1 MDDIEFAQLLWYLRC
16 SRILPDKSHFMINGI
31 DKVGVVGLGVMGFDI
46 AFLYAMRGCQTFVYD
61 AAKAAMDSLTGRSEQ
76 TIERLKRRNRIS
88 DGEIESVRSGLIA
101 AAGLKELARMDLVT
115 EAVSESAKTKLAV
128 YQALRGAGFAGI
140 LTTNTSSLAR
150 ATLLAGGV
158 YNREKFA
165 LTHFFNPVL
174 YTQMV
179 EVVKGDME
187 ATSFDTV
194 VSFLKGLG
202 REPVETQ
209 DISGFVSN
217 SILMYYAVMAL
228 QLVQCGARIE
238 DVDQVAKELR
248 LLPPF
253 ISCDNWKPSIVEDV
267 TRVMFDLRGDE
278 FLRSSKLLNAL
289 AKDNPKFYID
299 QKPNPEI
306 YRLVEIPN
314 REIGAASIKRALKT
328 VIHVAAARVVELGES
343 PDTVDFVATEGVKIP
358 QAPLK
363 EIDSLGATTI
373 LKELAELKNEMPEV
387 PLTPSQL
394 ITAMA
399 REGQT
404 FYKNNQPNPWLNSL
418 VKSPTGHASH

>member
-1 MDDIEFAQLLWYLRC
+1 
-16 SRILPDKSHFMINGI
+16 MIQGI
-31 DKVGVVGLGVMGFDI
+31 NKVGVVGLGVMGFDI

-61 AAKAAMDSLTGRSEQ
+61 ASKAAMDALTGRSEQ

-88 DGEIESVRSGLIA
+88 DGEIENVRTGLIA
-101 AAGLKELARMDLVT
+101 AAGLKELAKMDLVT
-115 EAVSESAKTKLAV
+115 EAVSERAETKLAV
-128 YQALRGAGFAGI
+128 YQALREAGFAGI

-150 ATLLAGGV
+150 ATLLAGDV
-158 YNREKFA
+158 YDREKFA

-187 ATSFDTV
+187 AKNFATV

-202 REPVETQ
+202 REPVETN

-238 DVDQVAKELR
+238 DVDQAAKELR

-253 ISCDNWKPSIVEDV
+253 ISFDSWKPSIVEDV
-267 TRVMFDLRGDE
+267 TRVMCDLRGDE
-278 FLRSSKLLNAL
+278 FLRSSKLLTAL
-289 AKDNPKFYID
+289 AKDNPRFYID

-314 REIGAASIKRALKT
+314 REMGATSIKRALKT

-343 PDTVDFVATEGVKIP
+343 PAIVDFVATEGVKIP

-363 EIDSLGATTI
+363 EVDSLGPGAV
-373 LKELAELKNEMPEV
+373 LQELSALNQEMQEIS
-387 PLTPSQL
+387 LTPPEL
-394 ITAMA
+394 LTAMA
-399 REGQT
+399 REKQLFFRHG
-404 FYKNNQPNPWLNSL
+404 QPNPWLLSL
-418 VKSPTGHASH
+418 VKSPTAHASH

>member
-1 MDDIEFAQLLWYLRC
+1 
-16 SRILPDKSHFMINGI
+16 MIQGI
-31 DKVGVVGLGVMGFDI
+31 NKVGVVGLGVMGFDI

-88 DGEIESVRSGLIA
+88 DGEIENVRNGLIA
-101 AAGLKELARMDLVT
+101 AAGLKELAKMDLVT
-115 EAVSESAKTKLAV
+115 EAVSENAKTKLAV
-128 YQALRGAGFAGI
+128 YQALREAGFASI

-150 ATLLAGGV
+150 ATLLAGGLSD
-158 YNREKFA
+158 REKFA

-187 ATSFDTV
+187 ATSFATV

-202 REPVETQ
+202 REPVETK

-238 DVDQVAKELR
+238 DVDQAAKELR

-253 ISCDNWKPSIVEDV
+253 ISFDSWKPSIVEDV
-267 TRVMFDLRGDE
+267 TRVMFELRGDE
-278 FLRSSKLLNAL
+278 FLRSSKLLTAL
-289 AKDNPKFYID
+289 AKDNPRFYID

-306 YRLVEIPN
+306 YGLVEIPN
-314 REIGAASIKRALKT
+314 REMGATSIKRALKT

-343 PDTVDFVATEGVKIP
+343 PAIVDFVATEGVKVP

-363 EIDSLGATTI
+363 EVDSLGPGAV
-373 LKELAELKNEMPEV
+373 LQELSALNQEMQEIF
-387 PLTPSQL
+387 LTPPEL
-394 ITAMA
+394 LTAMA
-399 REGQT
+399 REKQLFFRHG
-404 FYKNNQPNPWLNSL
+404 QPNPWLLSL
-418 VKSPTGHASH
+418 VKSPTAHASH

>member
-1 MDDIEFAQLLWYLRC
+1 
-16 SRILPDKSHFMINGI
+16 
-31 DKVGVVGLGVMGFDI
+31 MGFDI

-61 AAKAAMDSLTGRSEQ
+61 AAKAAMDFLPRRSEQ

-88 DGEIESVRSGLIA
+88 DGEIENVRNGLIA
-101 AAGLKELARMDLVT
+101 ASRLEELARMDLVT

-128 YQALRGAGFAGI
+128 YQALREAGFAGI

-150 ATLLAGGV
+150 ATLLADGV
-158 YNREKFA
+158 YDREKFA

-174 YTQMV
+174 YTRMV

-187 ATSFDTV
+187 TTRFDTV

-202 REPVETQ
+202 REPVETR

-238 DVDQVAKELR
+238 DVDQAAKELR

-253 ISCDNWKPSIVEDV
+253 ISFDSWKPSIVEDV
-267 TRVMFDLRGDE
+267 TRVMFELRGDE
-278 FLRSSKLLNAL
+278 FLRSSKLLTAL
-289 AKDNPKFYID
+289 AKDNPKFYMD
-299 QKPNPEI
+299 QKTNPAI
-306 YRLVEIPN
+306 YRLVETPN
-314 REIGAASIKRALKT
+314 RDIGAASIKRALKA

-343 PDTVDFVATEGVKIP
+343 PATVDFVATEGVKIP

-363 EIDSLGATTI
+363 EIDSLGPPAV
-373 LKELAELKNEMPEV
+373 LEELSKMNQETPEIC
-387 PLTPSQL
+387 LTPPEL
-394 ITAMA
+394 LTAMA
-399 REGQT
+399 SEGQT
-404 FYKNNQPNPWLNSL
+404 FYKNNQSNPWLNSL
-418 VKSPTGHASH
+418 VKPPTAHASH

>member
-1 MDDIEFAQLLWYLRC
+1 MVSRVKSNASEQNLLM
-16 SRILPDKSHFMINGI
+16 SDGIN
-31 DKVGVVGLGVMGFDI
+31 KVGVVGLGVMGFDI

-61 AAKAAMDSLTGRSEQ
+61 ASKAAMDSLTGRSEQ

-88 DGEIESVRSGLIA
+88 DGEIENVRDGLIA
-101 AAGLKELARMDLVT
+101 VAGLEELARMHLVT

-128 YQALRGAGFAGI
+128 YQALREAGFAGI

-158 YNREKFA
+158 YDREKFA

-174 YTQMV
+174 YTQIV

-187 ATSFDTV
+187 TTSFDTV
-194 VSFLKGLG
+194 VSFLKDLG
-202 REPVETQ
+202 REPIETQ

-238 DVDQVAKELR
+238 DVDQAAKELR
-248 LLPPF
+248 VLPPF
-253 ISCDNWKPSIVEDV
+253 ISFDSWKPSIVEDV
-267 TRVMFDLRGDE
+267 TRVMFELRGDE
-278 FLRSSKLLNAL
+278 FLRSSKLLTAL
-289 AKDNPKFYID
+289 AKANPKFYLD

-306 YRLVEIPN
+306 YRLVEAPN
-314 REIGAASIKRALKT
+314 RKIGAASIRRALKT
-328 VIHVAAARVVELGES
+328 VIHIAAARVVELGES

-363 EIDSLGATTI
+363 EIESLGATEV
-373 LKELAELKNEMPEV
+373 LRDLSELKNEMPEIS
-387 PLTPSQL
+387 LTPPEL
-394 ITAMA
+394 LTAMA

-404 FYKNNQPNPWLNSL
+404 FYKN
-418 VKSPTGHASH
+418 

>member
-1 MDDIEFAQLLWYLRC
+1 
-16 SRILPDKSHFMINGI
+16 MIQGI
-31 DKVGVVGLGVMGFDI
+31 NKVGVVGLGVMGFDI

-88 DGEIESVRSGLIA
+88 DGEIENVRNGLIA
-101 AAGLKELARMDLVT
+101 AAGLKELAKMDLVT
-115 EAVSESAKTKLAV
+115 EAVSENAKTKLAV
-128 YQALRGAGFAGI
+128 YQALREAGFASI

-150 ATLLAGGV
+150 ATLLAGDV
-158 YNREKFA
+158 YDREKFA

-187 ATSFDTV
+187 ATSFATV

-202 REPVETQ
+202 REPVETK

-238 DVDQVAKELR
+238 DVDQAAKELR
-248 LLPPF
+248 ILPPF
-253 ISCDNWKPSIVEDV
+253 ISFDNWKPSIVEDV
-267 TRVMFDLRGDE
+267 TRVMFELRGDE
-278 FLRSSKLLNAL
+278 FLRSSKLLAAL
-289 AKDNPKFYID
+289 AKDNPEFYID
-299 QKPNPEI
+299 QKPNPAI
-306 YRLVEIPN
+306 YRLVETPN
-314 REIGAASIKRALKT
+314 REIGVASIKRALKT

-343 PDTVDFVATEGVKIP
+343 PGTVDFVATEGVKIP

-363 EIDSLGATTI
+363 EIDSLGATVI
-373 LKELAELKNEMPEV
+373 LRELSELKNEMPGV
-387 PLTPSQL
+387 PLTPPQL

-404 FYKNNQPNPWLNSL
+404 FYKDNQPNPWLNSL
-418 VKSPTGHASH
+418 VKSPTAYASH

>member
-1 MDDIEFAQLLWYLRC
+1 
-16 SRILPDKSHFMINGI
+16 MIDGI
-31 DKVGVVGLGVMGFDI
+31 NKVGVVGLGVMGFDI
-46 AFLYAMRGCQTFVYD
+46 AFLYAMRGCRTFVYD
-61 AAKAAMDSLTGRSEQ
+61 AAKAAMDSLPGRSEQ
-76 TIERLKRRNRIS
+76 TIERLKRRKRIS
-88 DGEIESVRSGLIA
+88 DDEIESVRNGLIGA
-101 AAGLKELARMDLVT
+101 VGLKELAKMDLVT

-128 YQALRGAGFAGI
+128 YQALREAGFAGI

-150 ATLLAGGV
+150 SFLLAGGV
-158 YNREKFA
+158 SDRSKFA

-187 ATSFDTV
+187 TTSFDTV

-202 REPVETQ
+202 REPVETK

-238 DVDQVAKELR
+238 DVDQAAKELR
-248 LLPPF
+248 VLPPF
-253 ISCDNWKPSIVEDV
+253 ISFDNWKPSIVEDV
-267 TRVMFDLRGDE
+267 TRVMFELRGDE
-278 FLRSSKLLNAL
+278 FLRSSKLLAAL
-289 AKDNPKFYID
+289 AKDNPKFYMD
-299 QKPNPEI
+299 QKPNPAI
-306 YRLVEIPN
+306 YRLVETPN

-343 PDTVDFVATEGVKIP
+343 PATVDFVATEGVKIP

-363 EIDSLGATTI
+363 EIDSLGPWAV
-373 LKELAELKNEMPEV
+373 LEELSKMNQEMPEIS
-387 PLTPSQL
+387 LTPPEL
-394 ITAMA
+394 LTAMA
-399 REGQT
+399 SEGQT

-418 VKSPTGHASH
+418 VKSPTAHASH

>member
-1 MDDIEFAQLLWYLRC
+1 
-16 SRILPDKSHFMINGI
+16 MIDGL
-31 DKVGVVGLGVMGFDI
+31 DRVGVVGLGVMGFDI
-46 AFLYAMRGCQTFVYD
+46 AFLYAMRGCQTLVFD
-61 AAKAAMDSLTGRSEQ
+61 AAKAAMDSLTGRREQ

-88 DGEIESVRSGLIA
+88 DGEIENVRNGLVA
-101 AAGLKELARMDLVT
+101 AARLEDLAKMDLVT
-115 EAVSESAKTKLAV
+115 EAVSENAKTKFAV
-128 YQALRGAGFAGI
+128 YRALEEAGLAGI

-150 ATLLAGGV
+150 STLLTGGV
-158 YNREKFA
+158 PDRSKFA

-179 EVVKGDME
+179 EVVRGDME
-187 ATSFDTV
+187 AASFDRV
-194 VSFLKGLG
+194 ISLLKALG
-202 REPVETQ
+202 RQPVETK

-238 DVDQVAKELR
+238 EVDQAAKELR

-253 ISCDNWKPSIVEDV
+253 ISFDSWKPSIVEDV

-278 FLRSSKLLNAL
+278 FLRSSTLLAAL

-299 QKPNPEI
+299 QKPNPTI
-306 YRLVEIPN
+306 YRLVEKPK
-314 REIGAASIKRALKT
+314 RDIGPASIKRALKA

-343 PDTVDFVATEGVKIP
+343 PATVDFVATEGVKIP

-363 EIDSLGATTI
+363 EIDSLGPGAVLEEL
-373 LKELAELKNEMPEV
+373 LKMNNEMPEIS
-387 PLTPSQL
+387 LTSPDL
-394 ITAMA
+394 LTAIA
-399 REGQT
+399 SEGQT
-404 FYKNNQPNPWLNSL
+404 FYKNDQPNPWLNAL

>member
-1 MDDIEFAQLLWYLRC
+1 
-16 SRILPDKSHFMINGI
+16 
-31 DKVGVVGLGVMGFDI
+31 MGFDI

-61 AAKAAMDSLTGRSEQ
+61 AVKAAMDSLTGRSEQ

-88 DGEIESVRSGLIA
+88 DGEIENVRNGLIA
-101 AAGLKELARMDLVT
+101 APRLEELAGMDLVT
-115 EAVSESAKTKLAV
+115 EAVSENAKTKVAV
-128 YQALRGAGFAGI
+128 YQALREAGFAGI

-158 YNREKFA
+158 YDREKFT

-187 ATSFDTV
+187 AKSFDTV
-194 VSFLKGLG
+194 VAFLKGLG
-202 REPVETQ
+202 REPVETK

-238 DVDQVAKELR
+238 DVDQAAKELQI
-248 LLPPF
+248 LPPF
-253 ISCDNWKPSIVEDV
+253 ISFDSWKPAIVEDV
-267 TRVMFDLRGDE
+267 TRVMFELRGDE
-278 FLRSSKLLNAL
+278 FLRSSKLLTAL
-289 AKDNPKFYID
+289 AKDNPRFYID
-299 QKPNPEI
+299 QKPNAAI
-306 YRLVEIPN
+306 YRLVETPN
-314 REIGAASIKRALKT
+314 REIGAPAIKRALKT

-363 EIDSLGATTI
+363 EMDSLGATTI
-373 LKELAELKNEMPEV
+373 LKELSELKNEMPEV
-387 PLTPSQL
+387 PLTPPQL
-394 ITAMA
+394 LTAMA

-404 FYKNNQPNPWLNSL
+404 FYRTEHPNSWLLSQ
-418 VKSPTGHASH
+418 VKSPTAHASH